1 MAKRNTSGAETPY
14 HHGALREALLAA
26 TEALLDEHGVEG
38 FTLREC
44 ARRAG
49 VSHGAPAHHFGDARG
64 LLTAFAAQSFEQ
76 LEARTRDYMERAE
89 QRPYERLVA
98 NGLAYL
104 DHALGSPHRFRLM
117 FRSDRLDH
125 NDPALGRAATAVF
138 GHFEACMREVLR
150 AAGRPEADLDPCT
163 TFAWTLVHGL
173 ATLMLDNGLFARR
186 VGDHAAARARFLDH
200 MRRARPLFE
209 R

>member
-1 MAKRNTSGAETPY
+1 MAKRETSGAEAPY

-26 TEALLDEHGVEG
+26 TEALLDEAGLEK

-76 LEARTRDYMERAE
+76 LEARTRDYMARAE

-104 DHALGSPHRFRLM
+104 DHALGNPHRFRLM

-125 NDPALGRAATAVF
+125 TDPDLGRAATAVF
-138 GHFEACMREVLR
+138 HHFETCMREVLE
-150 AAGRPEADLDPCT
+150 AAGRPHADLGPCT
-163 TFAWTLVHGL
+163 AHAWSLVHGM
-173 ATLMLDNGLFARR
+173 ATLMLDNGMFACR
-186 VGDHAAARARFLDH
+186 VGDHEAARTMFVDL
-200 MRRARPLFE
+200 MRRSRPLFE
-209 R
+209 G